1 MAIVDT
7 HCHASPYWYAPVESL
22 LDEMNRSRVDKAVL
36 IQIGGMYDNSYLIEC
51 IRRFPG
57 RFSVGEWLTLIGLTH
72 QNSWKH
78 G

>member
-51 IRRFPG
+51 MG
-57 RFSVGEWLTLIGLTH
+57 RMHGPLSRTVFSGG
-72 QNSWKH
+72 N

>member
-36 IQIGGMYDNSYLIEC
+36 IQIGGIYDNSYH
-51 IRRFPG
+51 IRMYAPLSRTV
-57 RFSVGEWLTLIGLTH
+57 FSGG
-72 QNSWKH
+72 N